1 MAGEIDMNGQA
12 IVLRGDAYIY
22 AYKTPNFD
30 YINMRFNGANQY
42 TFDNNIVA
50 AAFKK
55 SGGTSDQLLCAD
67 GSVKTL
73 SELKAALN
81 AV

>member
-1 MAGEIDMNGQA
+1 
-12 IVLRGDAYIY
+12 
-22 AYKTPNFD
+22 
-30 YINMRFNGANQY
+30 MRFNGANQY